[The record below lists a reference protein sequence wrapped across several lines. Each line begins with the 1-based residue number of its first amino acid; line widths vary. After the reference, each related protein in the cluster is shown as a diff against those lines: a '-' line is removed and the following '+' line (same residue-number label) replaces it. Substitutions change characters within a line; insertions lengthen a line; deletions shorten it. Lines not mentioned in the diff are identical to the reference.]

1 VFRCAAGFPSVGSR
15 RCAGRFKEKAM
26 RDVLYVVLTVT
37 VFAVLAAV
45 VAGLEQL

>member
-1 VFRCAAGFPSVGSR
+1 MQDF
-15 RCAGRFKEKAM
+15 
-26 RDVLYVVLTVT
+26 LYLVLTVT